1 MATELTPFVDQSR
14 ATAGGDNVAGDK
26 NTTNQHNYFSQPS
39 EPDVISKLAIR
50 LADEMATDEQFKE
63 RLESLQF
70 FFEKVSHDG
79 VDGLEAKLIAAS
91 RQAETARAIRMKEMF
106 VMIMTKYSYF
116 YSAQMILAHLLA
128 IAEDE
133 FKSHVEPTL
142 GSLSQSELD
151 QLIRDKIINP
161 IVEKA
166 GSCPLQIT
174 RAVANGL
181 VYWLAE
187 QCYIRWHK

>member
-1 MATELTPFVDQSR
+1 VHVNTELTPFVDQSK
-14 ATAGGDNVAGDK
+14 AKAGGDNVGGHK
-26 NTTNQHNYFSQPS
+26 VTTTNNNYFSPAL
-39 EPDVISKLAIR
+39 EPDVISR
-50 LADEMATDEQFKE
+50 LALRLSDEQFKE

-70 FFEKVSHDG
+70 FFERVSHDG

-91 RQAETARAIRMKEMF
+91 RQSETTRAIRMKEMF
-106 VMIMTKYSYF
+106 VRIMTKYSYF

-133 FKSHVEPTL
+133 FKSHIEPGL
-142 GSLSQSELD
+142 GSLNQQEID
-151 QLIRDKIINP
+151 DLISDKIINP

>member
-1 MATELTPFVDQSR
+1 MTNELILRVDQSN
-14 ATAGGDNVAGDK
+14 ATAGGDNVAGNK
-26 NTTNQHNYFSQPS
+26 LATTNNYFHPIAA
-39 EPDVISKLAIR
+39 PDVISQLAGR
-50 LADEMATDEQFKE
+50 LAEEMSNNEQFKE

-70 FFEKVSHDG
+70 FFERVSHDG
-79 VDGLEAKLIAAS
+79 VNGLEAKLSAAS
-91 RQAETARAIRMKEMF
+91 RQSEIDRAVRMKEMF

-133 FKSHVEPTL
+133 FRCHIEPSL
-142 GSLSQSELD
+142 GYVAQNQIDS
-151 QLIRDKIINP
+151 LIRDKIVNP

-166 GSCPLQIT
+166 GSCPLQVT